1 MKCLSDTVNIT
12 SYSSKKRSTNFTNFS
27 ACRTLNECLNGQQ
40 CRLGFCA
47 YRTFFFF
54 FFLCTKEIFL
64 FVPLNYSRVSKTLLI
79 YKRVKNVLWVLLA
92 GFFVFKGRRQC
103 NKNDRCFHICSCV
116 NKLIPGCLE
125 GLYERV
131 LRLRCTEEKLFFESV
146 VF

>member
-1 MKCLSDTVNIT
+1 MPARILCV
-12 SYSSKKRSTNFTNFS
+12 SYV
-27 ACRTLNECLNGQQ
+27 
-40 CRLGFCA
+40 
-47 YRTFFFF
+47 FFFF
-54 FFLCTKEIFL
+54 CALKEIFL

-79 YKRVKNVLWVLLA
+79 YKKVKNVLWVLLA

-125 GLYERV
+125 GLYERE
-131 LRLRCTEEKLFFESV
+131 LRLWCTEEKLFFESV